1 MKEVFDMSYGQ
12 MMIDSLQ
19 ENQLDE
25 AMNYFE
31 KAITQDT
38 DEELYILAD
47 SLYQLG
53 FLNEI
58 KKINL
63 HLLEKYP
70 EDDELRVGL
79 AEIAIEANELETA
92 MDWLIEVSEESTVY
106 PQSLLVLADL
116 YQVQGLYEVSEQKLL
131 KAKEIVPDEKVIDFA
146 LAELHFSMGKYA
158 QAIHG
163 YEELMAQGLT
173 EFSGINLAARCGSS
187 YSSLGDLEQAILY
200 LEQSLEEKENVDV
213 LFQLGFSY
221 LQDKQYRRSIETLN
235 TLKELDPSYT
245 TLYPY
250 LAKGLEEEN
259 ELDKAL
265 EAIKEGLRVDQYNYE
280 LFYYGADIAI
290 KLENETLAENYYL
303 NAIQLAPENSS
314 IQLAYTNLL
323 LQQERYDETV
333 ELIQK
338 VLIQNEVDPQFYWN
352 LALANEG
359 LEEYPAAGT
368 AYQKA
373 YPALRGNKDFLK
385 SYIYFLREEG
395 ERIAIKDV
403 ITDYLLLEPAD
414 AEILEMLEEI
424 NSNY

>member
-1 MKEVFDMSYGQ
+1 MKEVLDMSYGQ
-12 MMIDSLQ
+12 KMIDTLQ
-19 ENQLDE
+19 KNELEE

-31 KAITQDT
+31 QALKQDT
-38 DEELYILAD
+38 DEELYLLAD

-53 FLNEI
+53 FLKETE
-58 KKINL
+58 KISL
-63 HLLEKYP
+63 QLLERYP
-70 EDDELRVGL
+70 EDDELKVNL
-79 AEIAIEANELETA
+79 AEIAIESNELEAA
-92 MDWLIEVSEESTVY
+92 MDWLLEITEASVVY

-131 KAKEIVPDEKVIDFA
+131 KAKEIVPDEPVIDFA

-163 YEELMAQGLT
+163 YEELMVQGLT
-173 EFSGINLAARCGSS
+173 EFSGINLASRCGSS
-187 YSSLGDLEQAILY
+187 YSALGDLEQAILY
-200 LEQSLEEKENVDV
+200 LEQSLEEKENVDT

-235 TLKELDPSYT
+235 QLKELDPNYT

-250 LAKGLEEEN
+250 LAKGHEEEN

-265 EAIKEGLRVDQYNYE
+265 ETIKEGLRVDQYNYE
-280 LFYYGADIAI
+280 LFYYGAGIAI
-290 KLENETLAENYYL
+290 KLEDETLAEDYYL
-303 NAIQLAPENSS
+303 QAIQLVPENASV
-314 IQLAYTNLL
+314 QLSYTNLL
-323 LQQERYDETV
+323 LQQNRYDETI

-338 VLIQNEVDPQFYWN
+338 ILVQNEVDPQFYWN

-359 LEEYPAAGT
+359 IEEYSAAST

-373 YPALRGNKDFLK
+373 YPAFRQNKDFLK

-395 ERIAIKDV
+395 ERTIIKDV
-403 ITDYLLLEPAD
+403 LNDYLILDAAD
-414 AEILEMLEEI
+414 AEMLEILDEI

>member
-1 MKEVFDMSYGQ
+1 MPYGQ
-12 MMIDSLQ
+12 MMIDTLQ
-19 ENQLDE
+19 KNQLEE
-25 AMNYFE
+25 AMDFFE
-31 KAITQDT
+31 QAMKEDT
-38 DEELYILAD
+38 DEELYLLAD

-53 FLNEI
+53 FLKETER
-58 KKINL
+58 INL
-63 HLLEKYP
+63 QLLERYP
-70 EDDELRVGL
+70 EDDELRVSL
-79 AEIAIEANELETA
+79 AEIAIESNELETA
-92 MDWLIEVSEESTVY
+92 MNWLLEVTEESLVY
-106 PQSLLVLADL
+106 PQTLLVLADL

-131 KAKEIVPDEKVIDFA
+131 KAKEILPDEAVIDFA

-173 EFSGINLAARCGSS
+173 EFSGVNLAVRCGSS
-187 YSSLGDLEQAILY
+187 YSALGDLEQAILY
-200 LEQSLEEKENVDV
+200 LEQSLEEKENVDT

-235 TLKELDPSYT
+235 KLKELDPNYT

-250 LAKGLEEEN
+250 LAKGHEEEN

-265 EAIKEGLRVDQYNYE
+265 EIIKEGLRVDQYNYE

-290 KLENETLAENYYL
+290 KLENESLAEDYYL
-303 NAIQLAPENSS
+303 KAIQLDPENSGV
-314 IQLAYTNLL
+314 QLSYTNLL

-333 ELIQK
+333 EMIQK
-338 VLIQNEVDPQFYWN
+338 ILAQNEVDPQFYWN

-359 LEEYPAAGT
+359 LEEYSAASI

-373 YPALRGNKDFLK
+373 YPAFRQNKDFLK

-395 ERIAIKDV
+395 ERTIIKDV
-403 ITDYLLLEPAD
+403 LSDYLDLEPGD
-414 AEILEMLEEI
+414 VEMLEILEEI

>member
-1 MKEVFDMSYGQ
+1 MSYGQ
-12 MMIDSLQ
+12 MMIDTLQ
-19 ENQLDE
+19 NNQLEE

-31 KAITQDT
+31 QALKQDT
-38 DEELYILAD
+38 DEELYNLAD
-47 SLYQLG
+47 SLYHLG
-53 FLNEI
+53 FLNEV

-63 HLLEKYP
+63 HLLERYP
-70 EDDELRVGL
+70 EDDELRIGL
-79 AEIAIEANELETA
+79 AEIAIEANELDTA
-92 MDWLIEVSEESTVY
+92 MDWLLEVTEDSAVY
-106 PQSLLVLADL
+106 PQTLLVLADL

-131 KAKEIVPDEKVIDFA
+131 KAKEILSDEPVIDFA

-158 QAIHG
+158 QAIHS
-163 YEELMAQGLT
+163 YEELMNQGLSD
-173 EFSGINLAARCGSS
+173 FSGINLAARCGSS
-187 YSSLGDLEQAILY
+187 YSALGDLEQAILY
-200 LEQSLEEKENVDV
+200 LEQSLEEKENVDT

-235 TLKELDPSYT
+235 KLKDLDPNYT

-265 EAIKEGLRVDQYNYE
+265 EIIKEGLRVDEYNYE

-290 KLENETLAENYYL
+290 KLEDEPLAETYYL
-303 NAIQLAPENSS
+303 KAIQLVPENSTV
-314 IQLAYTNLL
+314 QLAYTNLL
-323 LQQERYDETV
+323 LKQERFDETV
-333 ELIQK
+333 DWIQK
-338 VLIQNEVDPQFYWN
+338 MLVQNEVDPQFYWN

-359 LEEYPAAGT
+359 LEEYSAAST

-373 YPALRGNKDFLK
+373 YPLLRQNKDFLK

-395 ERIAIKDV
+395 ERTVIKAV
-403 ITDYLLLEPAD
+403 INDYLLLDPTD
-414 AEILEMLEEI
+414 AEILELLEEI

>member
-1 MKEVFDMSYGQ
+1 MSYGQ
-12 MMIDSLQ
+12 MMIDTLQ
-19 ENQLDE
+19 NNQLEE
-25 AMNYFE
+25 AMDYFE
-31 KAITQDT
+31 QALKQDT
-38 DEELYILAD
+38 DEELYNLAD
-47 SLYQLG
+47 SLYHLG
-53 FLNEI
+53 FLNEV

-63 HLLEKYP
+63 YLLERYP
-70 EDDELRVGL
+70 EDDELRIGL
-79 AEIAIEANELETA
+79 AEIAIEANELDTA
-92 MDWLIEVSEESTVY
+92 MDWLLEVTEDSAVY
-106 PQSLLVLADL
+106 PQTLLVLADL

-131 KAKEIVPDEKVIDFA
+131 KAKEILSDEPVIDFA

-163 YEELMAQGLT
+163 YEELMSQGLSD
-173 EFSGINLAARCGSS
+173 FSGINLAARCGSS
-187 YSSLGDLEQAILY
+187 YSALGDLEQAILY
-200 LEQSLEEKENVDV
+200 LEQSLEEKENVDT

-235 TLKELDPSYT
+235 KLKDLDPNYT

-265 EAIKEGLRVDQYNYE
+265 ETIKEGLRVDEYNYE

-290 KLENETLAENYYL
+290 KLEDEPLAEAYYL
-303 NAIQLAPENSS
+303 KAVQLVPENSTV
-314 IQLAYTNLL
+314 QLAYTNLL
-323 LQQERYDETV
+323 LKQERFDETV
-333 ELIQK
+333 EWIQK
-338 VLIQNEVDPQFYWN
+338 MLVQNEVDPQFYWN

-359 LEEYPAAGT
+359 LEEYSAAST

-373 YPALRGNKDFLK
+373 YPSLRQNKDFLK

-395 ERIAIKDV
+395 ERTVIKDV
-403 ITDYLLLEPAD
+403 INDYLLLEPTD
-414 AEILEMLEEI
+414 AEILEILEEI

>member
-12 MMIDSLQ
+12 MMIDTLQ
-19 ENQLDE
+19 NNQLEE

-31 KAITQDT
+31 QALKQDT
-38 DEELYILAD
+38 DEELYNLAD
-47 SLYQLG
+47 SLYHLG
-53 FLNEI
+53 FLNEV

-63 HLLEKYP
+63 HLLERYP
-70 EDDELRVGL
+70 EDDELRISL
-79 AEIAIEANELETA
+79 AEIAIEANELDTA
-92 MDWLIEVSEESTVY
+92 MDWLLEVTEDSAVY
-106 PQSLLVLADL
+106 PQTLLVLADL

-131 KAKEIVPDEKVIDFA
+131 TAKKILSDEPVIDFA

-163 YEELMAQGLT
+163 YEELMNQGLSD
-173 EFSGINLAARCGSS
+173 FSGINLAARCGSS
-187 YSSLGDLEQAILY
+187 YSALGDLEQAILY
-200 LEQSLEEKENVDV
+200 LEQSLEEKENVDT

-221 LQDKQYRRSIETLN
+221 LQDKQYRRSIEALN
-235 TLKELDPSYT
+235 KLKELDPNYT

-265 EAIKEGLRVDQYNYE
+265 EIIKEGLRVDEYNYE

-290 KLENETLAENYYL
+290 KLEDESLAEAYYL
-303 NAIQLAPENSS
+303 KAVQLVPENSTV
-314 IQLAYTNLL
+314 QLAYTNLL
-323 LQQERYDETV
+323 LKQERFDETV
-333 ELIQK
+333 DWIQK
-338 VLIQNEVDPQFYWN
+338 MLVQNEVDPQFYWN

-359 LEEYPAAGT
+359 LEEYSAAST

-373 YPALRGNKDFLK
+373 YPSLRQNKDFLK

-395 ERIAIKDV
+395 ERTIIKDV
-403 ITDYLLLEPAD
+403 INDYLLIEPAD
-414 AEILEMLEEI
+414 AEILEILEEI

>member
-1 MKEVFDMSYGQ
+1 MSNGQ

-19 ENQLDE
+19 KNQLEE
-25 AMNYFE
+25 AMSYFE
-31 KAITQDT
+31 EAIKQDT
-38 DEELYILAD
+38 DEELYVLAD

-58 KKINL
+58 KRINL
-63 HLLEKYP
+63 HLLERYP

-92 MDWLIEVSEESTVY
+92 MDWLLEVAEESPVY
-106 PQSLLVLADL
+106 PQTLLVLADL

-131 KAKEIVPDEKVIDFA
+131 KAKEILPDESVIDFA

-173 EFSGINLAARCGSS
+173 EFSGINLTARCGSS
-187 YSSLGDLEQAILY
+187 YSALGDLEQAILY
-200 LEQSLEEKENVDV
+200 LEQSLEEKENIDT

-221 LQDKQYRRSIETLN
+221 LQNKKYRRSIETLN
-235 TLKELDPSYT
+235 KLKELDPSYT
-245 TLYPY
+245 SLYPY

-265 EAIKEGLRVDQYNYE
+265 ETVKEGLRVDQYNYE
-280 LFYYGADIAI
+280 LFYYGADIAL
-290 KLENETLAENYYL
+290 KLENETLAEDYYL
-303 NAIQLAPENSS
+303 KAIQLAPENSS
-314 IQLAYTNLL
+314 VQLAYTNLL

-359 LEEYPAAGT
+359 LEEYTAAGT

-373 YPALRGNKDFLK
+373 YSAFRQNKDFLK

-395 ERIAIKDV
+395 ERLIIKDV
-403 ITDYLLLEPAD
+403 INDYLFIEPAD
-414 AEILEMLEEI
+414 AEILEILEEI
-424 NSNY
+424 NSN